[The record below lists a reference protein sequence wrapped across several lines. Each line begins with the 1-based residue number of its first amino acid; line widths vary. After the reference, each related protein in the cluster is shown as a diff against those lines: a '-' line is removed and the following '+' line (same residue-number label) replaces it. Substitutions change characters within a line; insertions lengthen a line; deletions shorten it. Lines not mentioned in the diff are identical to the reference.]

1 MWRYCARQ
9 GRSARVDARVSRLRQ
24 RAMGGGGWSDNGG
37 RKSMCPKARPCHGTS
52 QAEGSAQDAEVARAQ
67 KVCWAMGR
75 VTAPSSST
83 ARDRC
88 GWAAGNMAVVRGS
101 LVEGATERRACI
113 HTCIHTPICD
123 VRRTAKDFWARVR
136 MDVALSMCTVYR
148 QLDRL
153 HGTVVLTYD
162 SVLSHVGYARAF
174 WCHGCTCSKEGTVC
188 DRAPRLTTLSMRT
201 RQLRRRYVGSVCSPS
216 PG

>member
-1 MWRYCARQ
+1 
-9 GRSARVDARVSRLRQ
+9 
-24 RAMGGGGWSDNGG
+24 
-37 RKSMCPKARPCHGTS
+37 MCPKARPCHGTS
-52 QAEGSAQDAEVARAQ
+52 QAEGSAQDAEVSRAQ
-67 KVCWAMGR
+67 KVCWAIWGVSQHR
-75 VTAPSSST
+75 ARAPHAT
-83 ARDRC
+83 
-88 GWAAGNMAVVRGS
+88 AAGGLRVIWPGCVAVRSKGPRS
-101 LVEGATERRACI
+101 AEHAY
-113 HTCIHTPICD
+113 ICD
-123 VRRTAKDFWARVR
+123 VRRTAKVEWT
-136 MDVALSMCTVYR
+136 CGTEHVYR

-201 RQLRRRYVGSVCSPS
+201 RQLRRRYGGSVCSPS